1 MNRPNI
7 FLSCEELP
15 FSGGRGLSHF
25 ALRVSEIL
33 DGNSAIIYTDFI
45 DDIGPIVSEL
55 SEYDIDCVAYSV
67 RLRTV
72 PVVLARALLMTS
84 YRAYLWSIR
93 ACTMT

>member
-1 MNRPNI
+1 MRGTSI
-7 FLSCEELP
+7 FWWKGFVSLCFKGIRNFGWK
-15 FSGGRGLSHF
+15 FSYHLHRF
-25 ALRVSEIL
+25 
-33 DGNSAIIYTDFI
+33 F